1 MRRGSLAH
9 QPPSHRGICLNSAT
23 KIKVAANDHLPF
35 GQSLLGRIFLFGAIP
50 SMLVMAVV
58 LAYVSSTMLARQ
70 RAQVEEQILLR
81 AEEVAAE
88 VERGNTRATMTVRVM
103 AFAQTSGEFGRRVE
117 STEYARRVLEEFPEF
132 TGSYFGYEPNADQ
145 DDAAF
150 RDSPEAAP
158 IRAGLGA
165 DGRFLPYW
173 YRDHD
178 DPSKILL
185 EPLVDMETSLYYQG
199 VKDLFLESG
208 RAQFLVTEPYVYEG
222 KMIVEQVYPIVING
236 RFQGIAG
243 VDRALE
249 DIGTFLQAVRDRENL
264 DLFLI
269 SRQGRFIAASLH
281 GNEDLQARGLAE
293 TPYGEIMGPF
303 YARNDE
309 TGMVLADDP
318 LTGQPSYFASAPIPT
333 GQWLLIVRQ
342 NQDVALAAVEASI
355 VPTLLVALLG
365 LLVSVLISAVI
376 VRGAVRRIRKAV
388 AAADL
393 VAAGTSCSEISLDE
407 GKDEVGR
414 LNRSLNHVLDS
425 QRQVRNVCAAIAEGD
440 YTKRVPPRSDQDVL
454 ALAINEMA
462 DRRSKADAELREN
475 EARFRSLY
483 EQTSEPFLIIDESGI
498 VDCNAAAV
506 ALFGFDEK
514 QALVGRIPY
523 APPISPEFQASGLSS
538 QEAGAQH
545 IAEAYGSGHALF
557 EWQHL
562 RPDGST
568 FTAEVSLSPMPLLGE
583 KMVFTVIRD
592 LTERKRIEQELD
604 QARAEAESANRA
616 KSAFLANMSH
626 ELRTPMNAIIGY
638 SEILQEDLEDAGQE
652 DALPDVK
659 RIHQAG
665 RHLLSLINDIL
676 DLSKVEAGRM
686 DLYLERF
693 DVAEMIDDVV
703 ATAAPLVKDKN
714 NRLVTD
720 LQSDLG
726 AMRADLTK
734 VRQTLFNLIS
744 NAAKFTRDGT
754 ITLAVARHSAEDGD
768 WIEMSVADTGIGIPE
783 DKLEHI
789 FEEFSQADASTTRE
803 FGGTGLGLAITRRFV
818 QMMGGDISVESDPG
832 RGSKFIARLP
842 AKVDALEAARAT
854 AGAPEAGPD
863 GSGRS
868 GLAEAESAPAEDADG
883 DLVLVIE
890 DDPES
895 RELLRRTL
903 NKEHFRVATAN
914 DGEEGL
920 RLAAELKPDLITL
933 DVMMPGRDGWSV
945 LRQLK
950 ADPELAGIPVVMVTM
965 VSDKKLG
972 YALGADEFLTKPIDR
987 DALSKVLSHLARA
1000 DQAPILLV
1008 DDEAE
1013 ARQLMTRQLEALNWD
1028 VVEAADGEEA
1038 LQRATERTPA
1048 LVLLD
1053 LMMPVMDGFEFL
1065 EHFRAIDA
1073 FADIPVVVVTAK
1085 DLSDAEMRSLRSKAE
1100 QVLSKGHYTREQ
1112 LVAQVRAGI
1121 SKGQQDRG

>member
-1 MRRGSLAH
+1 
-9 QPPSHRGICLNSAT
+9 
-23 KIKVAANDHLPF
+23 
-35 GQSLLGRIFLFGAIP
+35 
-50 SMLVMAVV
+50 
-58 LAYVSSTMLARQ
+58 
-70 RAQVEEQILLR
+70 
-81 AEEVAAE
+81 
-88 VERGNTRATMTVRVM
+88 
-103 AFAQTSGEFGRRVE
+103 
-117 STEYARRVLEEFPEF
+117 
-132 TGSYFGYEPNADQ
+132 
-145 DDAAF
+145 
-150 RDSPEAAP
+150 
-158 IRAGLGA
+158 
-165 DGRFLPYW
+165 
-173 YRDHD
+173 
-178 DPSKILL
+178 
-185 EPLVDMETSLYYQG
+185 
-199 VKDLFLESG
+199 
-208 RAQFLVTEPYVYEG
+208 
-222 KMIVEQVYPIVING
+222 
-236 RFQGIAG
+236 
-243 VDRALE
+243 
-249 DIGTFLQAVRDRENL
+249 
-264 DLFLI
+264 
-269 SRQGRFIAASLH
+269 
-281 GNEDLQARGLAE
+281 
-293 TPYGEIMGPF
+293 
-303 YARNDE
+303 
-309 TGMVLADDP
+309 
-318 LTGQPSYFASAPIPT
+318 
-333 GQWLLIVRQ
+333 
-342 NQDVALAAVEASI
+342 
-355 VPTLLVALLG
+355 
-365 LLVSVLISAVI
+365 
-376 VRGAVRRIRKAV
+376 
-388 AAADL
+388 
-393 VAAGTSCSEISLDE
+393 
-407 GKDEVGR
+407 
-414 LNRSLNHVLDS
+414 
-425 QRQVRNVCAAIAEGD
+425 VCAAIAEGD
-440 YTKRVPPRSDQDVL
+440 YTKRVPPRGDQDVL

-506 ALFGFDEK
+506 ELFGFDEK

-523 APPISPEFQASGLSS
+523 APPISPELQASGLSS

-545 IAEAYGSGHALF
+545 IAEAYDSGHAVF

-562 RPDGST
+562 RLDGNI

-604 QARAEAESANRA
+604 HARTEAESANRA

-652 DALPDVK
+652 DMLPDVK

-693 DVAEMIDDVV
+693 DLAEMIDDVV
-703 ATAAPLVKDKN
+703 ATAAPLVNDKN

-720 LQSDLG
+720 LQADIG

-754 ITLAVARHSAEDGD
+754 ITLAVARHTAEDGD

-818 QMMGGDISVESDPG
+818 QMMGGDISVASQPG
-832 RGSKFIARLP
+832 RGATFSVRLP
-842 AKVDALEAARAT
+842 AKVNALEAARGS
-854 AGAPEAGPD
+854 AGEPAAAPEGPEPTAAAQV
-863 GSGRS
+863 
-868 GLAEAESAPAEDADG
+868 LEEAAEG
-883 DLVLVIE
+883 GLVLVIE
-890 DDPES
+890 DDAES
-895 RELLRRTL
+895 RELLCRTL
-903 NKEHFRVATAN
+903 RKDRFRVATAAN
-914 DGEEGL
+914 GEEGL
-920 RLAAELKPDLITL
+920 RLAAELKPDAITL

-965 VSDKKLG
+965 VSDSKLG
-972 YALGADEFLTKPIDR
+972 YALGADEFLTKPINR
-987 DALSKVLSHLARA
+987 DALSKVLSHLAPT

-1013 ARQLMTRQLEALNWD
+1013 ARQMMTRQLKALQRN

-1100 QVLSKGHYTREQ
+1100 KVLSKGHYTREQ
-1112 LVAQVRAGI
+1112 LVAQVRSGI
-1121 SKGQQDRG
+1121 SKSQQDRG